1 LEPNLKT
8 IMSQLDLLN
17 IVHRPRRLRKSAAI
31 RNLVQECT
39 LSVNDL
45 VFPLFVCPGNNIVE
59 EVSSMPGSFR
69 YSIDNAVRE
78 CQELQDLGITCID
91 LFGIPE
97 KKTEDGSEAY
107 NDKGI
112 IQEAIRAIKAK
123 LPDLCIMTDVALD
136 PFTPFGHDGL
146 VRDGIILNDETVE
159 VLCKMAA
166 SHANAGADFVSP
178 SDMMDGRIGAIRES
192 LDDAGFSDVG
202 ILSYAAK
209 YASSFYGPFRDA
221 LHSAPQ
227 FGDKSTYQMNP
238 GNTDEAMKEIELDIM
253 EGADI
258 VMVKPG
264 LAYLDIVRRAKERFD
279 VPVAIYHVSGEY
291 AMVKAAAERGWIDE
305 ERVMMESLLCMK
317 RAGGDMIFTYYAK
330 EAAKKLR

>member
-1 LEPNLKT
+1 
-8 IMSQLDLLN
+8 MSQIDLLN
-17 IVHRPRRLRKSAAI
+17 IVNRPRRLRRTSAL
-31 RNLVQECT
+31 RNLVQENRLT
-39 LSVNDL
+39 VNDL
-45 VFPLFVCPGNNIVE
+45 VYPLFVCPGVNVVE

-69 YSIDNAVRE
+69 YSIDNAVKE
-78 CQELQDLGITCID
+78 CQELWDLGIQAID

-97 KKTEDGSEAY
+97 QKTEDGSEAY

-123 LPDLCIMTDVALD
+123 VPDLCIMTDVALD

-159 VLCKMAA
+159 VLCKMAV

-192 LDDAGFSDVG
+192 LDETGFSDVG

-238 GNTDEAMKEIELDIM
+238 GNTEEAMKEIELDIL

-264 LAYLDIVRRAKERFD
+264 LAYLDIVHRTKERFD
-279 VPVAIYHVSGEY
+279 VPVAVYHVSGEY
-291 AMVKAAAERGWIDE
+291 SMVKAAAAKGWLDE

-317 RAGGDMIFTYYAK
+317 RAGADIIFTYYAK

>member
-1 LEPNLKT
+1 MT
-8 IMSQLDLLN
+8 
-17 IVHRPRRLRKSAAI
+17 
-31 RNLVQECT
+31 
-39 LSVNDL
+39 VNDL
-45 VFPLFVCPGNNIVE
+45 VYPLFICPGTNVVE

-69 YSIDNAVRE
+69 YSIDNAVKE
-78 CQELQDLGITCID
+78 CKELWDLGIQSID

-107 NDKGI
+107 NDNGI

-123 LPDLCIMTDVALD
+123 VPDLCIMTDVALD

-146 VRDGIILNDETVE
+146 VKDGIILNDETVE
-159 VLCKMAA
+159 VLCKMAI

-192 LDDAGFSDVG
+192 LDDAGFSDIG

-209 YASSFYGPFRDA
+209 YASSFYGPLRDA

-227 FGDKSTYQMNP
+227 FGDKKTYQMDP

-264 LAYLDIVRRAKERFD
+264 LAYLDIVYRTKERFD
-279 VPVAIYHVSGEY
+279 IPVAIYHVSGEY
-291 AMVKAAAERGWIDE
+291 SMVKAAAQRGWIDE

-317 RAGGDMIFTYYAK
+317 RAGGDLIFTYYAK
-330 EAAKKLR
+330 EAAKRLR

>member
-1 LEPNLKT
+1 
-8 IMSQLDLLN
+8 MSQIDLLN
-17 IVHRPRRLRKSAAI
+17 IVHRPRRLRRTSAL
-31 RNLVQECT
+31 RNLVQEKT
-39 LSVNDL
+39 LTVNDL
-45 VFPLFVCPGNNIVE
+45 VFPLFVMPGANAIE

-69 YSIDNAVRE
+69 FTIDRAVQE
-78 CQELQDLGITCID
+78 CQELWDLGIQAID

-97 KKTEDGSEAY
+97 QKTEDGSEAY

-123 LPDLCIMTDVALD
+123 VPDLCIMTDVALD

-159 VLCKMAA
+159 VLRKMAV

-192 LDDAGFSDVG
+192 LDDEGFSDVG

-209 YASSFYGPFRDA
+209 YASSFYGPFREA

-238 GNTDEAMKEIELDIM
+238 GNTDEAMKEIELDIL

-264 LAYLDIVRRAKERFD
+264 LAYLDIVQRTKERFD

-291 AMVKAAAERGWIDE
+291 AMVKAAAERGWINE

-330 EAAKKLR
+330 EAAKRLR

>member
-1 LEPNLKT
+1 
-8 IMSQLDLLN
+8 
-17 IVHRPRRLRKSAAI
+17 
-31 RNLVQECT
+31 
-39 LSVNDL
+39 
-45 VFPLFVCPGNNIVE
+45 
-59 EVSSMPGSFR
+59 
-69 YSIDNAVRE
+69 
-78 CQELQDLGITCID
+78 
-91 LFGIPE
+91 
-97 KKTEDGSEAY
+97 
-107 NDKGI
+107 
-112 IQEAIRAIKAK
+112 
-123 LPDLCIMTDVALD
+123 MTAWY
-136 PFTPFGHDGL
+136 
-146 VRDGIILNDETVE
+146 RDGIILNDETVE
-159 VLCKMAA
+159 VLCKMAI

-227 FGDKSTYQMNP
+227 FGDKTTYQMNP

-264 LAYLDIVRRAKERFD
+264 LAYLDIVYRTKERFD

-291 AMVKAAAERGWIDE
+291 SMVKAAAAARLDRRRTRHDGITALHETCR
-305 ERVMMESLLCMK
+305 RRPYLYLLCK
-317 RAGGDMIFTYYAK
+317 RSC
-330 EAAKKLR
+330 KKTSLTLAEKSISINKPGCAFRSQPGIVYL

>member
-1 LEPNLKT
+1 
-8 IMSQLDLLN
+8 MSQIDLLN
-17 IVHRPRRLRKSAAI
+17 IVHRPRRLRRTSAL
-31 RNLVQECT
+31 RNLVQEHT
-39 LSVNDL
+39 LTVNDL
-45 VFPLFVCPGNNIVE
+45 VFPLFVCPGTNVVE

-69 YSIDNAVRE
+69 YSIDNAVKE
-78 CQELQDLGITCID
+78 CQELWDLGIQSID

-97 KKTEDGSEAY
+97 QKTEDGSEAY

-112 IQEAIRAIKAK
+112 IQEAIRAIKSK
-123 LPDLCIMTDVALD
+123 VPDLCIMTDVALD

-146 VRDGIILNDETVE
+146 VKDGIILNDETVE
-159 VLCKMAA
+159 VLCKMAI
-166 SHANAGADFVSP
+166 SHAEAGADFVSP

-192 LDDAGFSDVG
+192 LDDSGHSDVG

-264 LAYLDIVRRAKERFD
+264 LAYLDIVRRTKERFD
-279 VPVAIYHVSGEY
+279 VPVAVYHVSGEY
-291 AMVKAAAERGWIDE
+291 AMVKAAAARGWIDE

-317 RAGGDMIFTYYAK
+317 RAGGDIIFTYYAK
-330 EAAKKLR
+330 EAAKRLR

>member
-1 LEPNLKT
+1 
-8 IMSQLDLLN
+8 MSQLNLLN
-17 IVHRPRRLRKSAAI
+17 IVQRPRRLRKSAAI
-31 RNLVQECT
+31 RNLVQEKHLT
-39 LSVNDL
+39 INDL
-45 VFPLFVCPGNNIVE
+45 VYPLFVCPGTNVVE

-69 YSIDNAVRE
+69 YSIDNAVKE
-78 CQELQDLGITCID
+78 CQELWDLGIQSID

-97 KKTEDGSEAY
+97 VKTEDGSEAY
-107 NDKGI
+107 NEYGI

-123 LPDLCIMTDVALD
+123 VPDLCIMTDVALD

-159 VLCKMAA
+159 VLCKMAI

-178 SDMMDGRIGAIRES
+178 SDMMDGRIGAIREA
-192 LDDAGFSDVG
+192 LDDTDFSDVG

-227 FGDKSTYQMNP
+227 FGDKTTYQMNP

-264 LAYLDIVRRAKERFD
+264 LAYLDIVYRTKERFD
-279 VPVAIYHVSGEY
+279 TPVAIYHVSGEY
-291 AMVKAAAERGWIDE
+291 SMVKAAAQRGWIDE
-305 ERVMMESLLCMK
+305 KRVMMESLLCMK
-317 RAGGDMIFTYYAK
+317 RAGADLIFTYYAK
-330 EAAKKLR
+330 EAARILR

>member
-1 LEPNLKT
+1 
-8 IMSQLDLLN
+8 MSQLDLLN
-17 IVHRPRRLRKSAAI
+17 IVQRPRRLRKSAAI
-31 RNLVQECT
+31 RNLVQENT
-39 LSVNDL
+39 LTVNDL
-45 VFPLFVCPGNNIVE
+45 VYPLFVCPGTNVVE

-69 YSIDNAVRE
+69 YSIDQAVKE
-78 CQELQDLGITCID
+78 CQELWDLGIQSID

-97 KKTEDGSEAY
+97 VKTEDGSESY
-107 NDKGI
+107 NENGI
-112 IQEAIRAIKAK
+112 IQNALRAIKAK
-123 LPDLCIMTDVALD
+123 VPDLCIMTDVALD

-159 VLCKMAA
+159 VLCKMAI
-166 SHANAGADFVSP
+166 SHANSGADFVSP
-178 SDMMDGRIGAIRES
+178 SDMMDGRIGAIREA
-192 LDDAGFSDVG
+192 LDDTEFSDVG

-227 FGDKSTYQMNP
+227 FGDKTTYQMNP
-238 GNTDEAMKEIELDIM
+238 ANSDEAMKEIELDIM

-264 LAYLDIVRRAKERFD
+264 LAYLDIVYRTKERFD

-291 AMVKAAAERGWIDE
+291 SMVKAAAQRGWLDE
-305 ERVMMESLLCMK
+305 KRVMMESLLCMK
-317 RAGGDMIFTYYAK
+317 RAGGDLIFTYYAK
-330 EAAKKLR
+330 EAAKILR

>member
-1 LEPNLKT
+1 
-8 IMSQLDLLN
+8 MSQLDLLN
-17 IVHRPRRLRKSAAI
+17 IVNRPRRLRRTAAL
-31 RNLVQECT
+31 RNLVQENT
-39 LSVNDL
+39 LTVNDL
-45 VFPLFVCPGNNIVE
+45 VYPLFVCPGTNVVE

-69 YSIDNAVRE
+69 YSIDNAVKE
-78 CQELQDLGITCID
+78 CQELWDLGIQGID

-97 KKTEDGSEAY
+97 QKTEDGSEAY

-123 LPDLCIMTDVALD
+123 VPGLCIMTDVALD

-159 VLCKMAA
+159 VLCKMAI
-166 SHANAGADFVSP
+166 SHAEAGADFVAP
-178 SDMMDGRIGAIRES
+178 SDMMDGRIGSIRQS
-192 LDDAGFSDVG
+192 LDESGHSDVG

-227 FGDKSTYQMNP
+227 FGDKTTYQMNP
-238 GNTDEAMKEIELDIM
+238 ANTEEAMKEVELDII

-264 LAYLDIVRRAKERFD
+264 LAYLDIVYRTKERFD

-291 AMVKAAAERGWIDE
+291 AMVKAAAANGWIDE

-317 RAGGDMIFTYYAK
+317 RAGADIIFTYYAK
-330 EAAKKLR
+330 EAAKRLR

>member
-1 LEPNLKT
+1 
-8 IMSQLDLLN
+8 MSQIDLLN
-17 IVHRPRRLRKSAAI
+17 IVHRPRRLRRTSAL
-31 RNLVQECT
+31 RNLVQEKT
-39 LSVNDL
+39 LTVNDL
-45 VFPLFVCPGNNIVE
+45 VYPLFVMPGTNAIE

-69 YSIDNAVRE
+69 FTIDRAVQE
-78 CQELQDLGITCID
+78 CQELWDLGIQAID

-97 KKTEDGSEAY
+97 QKTEDGSEAY

-123 LPDLCIMTDVALD
+123 VPDLCIMTDVALD

-146 VRDGIILNDETVE
+146 VKDGIILNDETVE
-159 VLCKMAA
+159 VLCKMAV

-192 LDDAGFSDVG
+192 LDDGGFSDVG

-238 GNTDEAMKEIELDIM
+238 GNTDEAMKEIELDIL

-264 LAYLDIVRRAKERFD
+264 LAYLDIVQRTKERFD

-291 AMVKAAAERGWIDE
+291 AMVKAAAERGWINE

-330 EAAKKLR
+330 EAAKRLR

>member
-1 LEPNLKT
+1 
-8 IMSQLDLLN
+8 MSQLDLLN
-17 IVHRPRRLRKSAAI
+17 IVNRPRRLRRSAAI
-31 RNLVQECT
+31 RNLVQENT
-39 LSVNDL
+39 LTVKDL
-45 VFPLFVCPGNNIVE
+45 VYPLFVCPGTNVVE

-69 YSIDNAVRE
+69 YSIDNAVKE
-78 CQELQDLGITCID
+78 CQELWDLGIQGID

-97 KKTEDGSEAY
+97 QKTEDGSEAY

-123 LPDLCIMTDVALD
+123 VPELCIMTDVALD

-159 VLCKMAA
+159 VLCKMAI
-166 SHANAGADFVSP
+166 SHAEAGADFVAP
-178 SDMMDGRIGAIRES
+178 SDMMDGRIGSIRQS
-192 LDDAGFSDVG
+192 LDESGHCDVG

-227 FGDKSTYQMNP
+227 FGDKTTYQMNP
-238 GNTDEAMKEIELDIM
+238 ANTEEAMKEVELDII

-264 LAYLDIVRRAKERFD
+264 LAYLDIVYRTKERFD

-291 AMVKAAAERGWIDE
+291 AMVKAAAANGWIDE

-317 RAGGDMIFTYYAK
+317 RAGADIIFTYYAK
-330 EAAKKLR
+330 EAAKRLR

>member
-1 LEPNLKT
+1 
-8 IMSQLDLLN
+8 MSQLDLLN
-17 IVHRPRRLRKSAAI
+17 IVNRPRRLRRTAAL
-31 RNLVQECT
+31 RNLVQENT
-39 LSVNDL
+39 LTVNDL
-45 VFPLFVCPGNNIVE
+45 VYPLFVCPGANVVE

-69 YSIDNAVRE
+69 YSIDNAVKE
-78 CQELQDLGITCID
+78 CQELWDLGIQGID

-97 KKTEDGSEAY
+97 QKTEDGSEAY

-123 LPDLCIMTDVALD
+123 VPGLCIMTDVALD

-159 VLCKMAA
+159 VLCKMAI
-166 SHANAGADFVSP
+166 SHAEAGADFVAP
-178 SDMMDGRIGAIRES
+178 SDMMDGRIGSIRQS
-192 LDDAGFSDVG
+192 LDESGHSDVG

-227 FGDKSTYQMNP
+227 FGDKTTYQMNP
-238 GNTDEAMKEIELDIM
+238 ANTEEAMKEVELDII

-264 LAYLDIVRRAKERFD
+264 LAYLDIVYRTKERFD

-291 AMVKAAAERGWIDE
+291 AMVKAAAANGWIDE

-317 RAGGDMIFTYYAK
+317 RAGADIIFTYYAK
-330 EAAKKLR
+330 EAAKRLR

>member
-1 LEPNLKT
+1 
-8 IMSQLDLLN
+8 MSQIDLLN
-17 IVHRPRRLRKSAAI
+17 IVHRPRRLRRTAAL
-31 RNLVQECT
+31 RNLVQENT
-39 LSVNDL
+39 LTVNDL
-45 VFPLFVCPGNNIVE
+45 VFPLFIMPGTNGVE
-59 EVSSMPGSFR
+59 EVASMPGSFR
-69 YSIDNAVRE
+69 YTIDNAVRE
-78 CQELQDLGITCID
+78 CQELWDLGIQAID

-97 KKTEDGSEAY
+97 QKTEDGSEAY

-112 IQEAIRAIKAK
+112 IQEGIRAIKAK
-123 LPDLCIMTDVALD
+123 VPDMCIMTDVALD

-146 VRDGIILNDETVE
+146 VKDGIILNDETVE
-159 VLCKMAA
+159 VLCKMAV
-166 SHANAGADFVSP
+166 SHAEAGADFVSP
-178 SDMMDGRIGAIRES
+178 SDMMDGRIGAIREA
-192 LDDAGFSDVG
+192 LDDTGHSDVG

-227 FGDKSTYQMNP
+227 FGDKTTYQMNP
-238 GNTDEAMKEIELDIM
+238 GNTDEAMKEIELDII

-264 LAYLDIVRRAKERFD
+264 LAYLDIVHRTKERFD

-291 AMVKAAAERGWIDE
+291 AMVKAAAARGWIDE

-317 RAGGDMIFTYYAK
+317 RAGADIIFTYYAK

>member
-1 LEPNLKT
+1 
-8 IMSQLDLLN
+8 MSQLDLLN
-17 IVHRPRRLRKSAAI
+17 IVNRPRRLRRTAAL
-31 RNLVQECT
+31 RNLVQENT
-39 LSVNDL
+39 LTVNDL
-45 VFPLFVCPGNNIVE
+45 VSPLFVMPGTNNVE

-69 YSIDNAVRE
+69 YTIDKAVEE
-78 CQELQDLGITCID
+78 CKELWDLGIQAID

-97 KKTEDGSEAY
+97 QKTEDGSEAY

-112 IQEAIRAIKAK
+112 IQEAIRAIKK
-123 LPDLCIMTDVALD
+123 EVPDLCIMTDVALD

-146 VRDGIILNDETVE
+146 VKDGIILNDETVE
-159 VLCKMAA
+159 VLQKMAV

-178 SDMMDGRIGAIRES
+178 SDMMDGRVGAIREA
-192 LDDAGFSDVG
+192 LDETDHSDVG

-209 YASSFYGPFRDA
+209 YSSRFYGPFRDA
-221 LHSAPQ
+221 LNSAPQ

-238 GNTDEAMKEIELDIM
+238 ANTEEAMKEIELDIV

-264 LAYLDIVRRAKERFD
+264 LAYLDIVWRAKERFD

-291 AMVKAAAERGWIDE
+291 AMVKAAAANGWLDE
-305 ERVMMESLLCMK
+305 GLVMMESLLCMK
-317 RAGGDMIFTYYAK
+317 RAGGDIIFTYYAK

>member
-1 LEPNLKT
+1 
-8 IMSQLDLLN
+8 MSQLDLLN
-17 IVHRPRRLRKSAAI
+17 IVQRPRRLRKSAAI
-31 RNLVQECT
+31 RNLVQENILT
-39 LSVNDL
+39 VNDL
-45 VFPLFVCPGNNIVE
+45 VYPLFVCPGTNVVE

-69 YSIDNAVRE
+69 YSIDNAVKE
-78 CQELQDLGITCID
+78 CKELWDLGIQSID

-107 NDKGI
+107 NDNGI

-123 LPDLCIMTDVALD
+123 VPDLCIMTDVALD

-146 VRDGIILNDETVE
+146 VKDGIILNDETVE
-159 VLCKMAA
+159 VLCKMSI

-227 FGDKSTYQMNP
+227 FGDKKAYQMDP

-264 LAYLDIVRRAKERFD
+264 LAYLDIVYRTKERFD

-291 AMVKAAAERGWIDE
+291 SMVKAAAQRGWIDE

-317 RAGGDMIFTYYAK
+317 RAGGDLIFTYYAK
-330 EAAKKLR
+330 EAAKILR

>member
-1 LEPNLKT
+1 
-8 IMSQLDLLN
+8 MSQLDLLN
-17 IVHRPRRLRKSAAI
+17 IPHRPRRLRKSAAI
-31 RNLVQECT
+31 RNLVQENT
-39 LSVNDL
+39 LTVNDL
-45 VFPLFVCPGNNIVE
+45 VFPLFVMPGTNGIE
-59 EVSSMPGSFR
+59 EVASMPGSFR
-69 YSIDNAVRE
+69 YTIDNAVKE
-78 CQELQDLGITCID
+78 CQELWDLGIQCID

-97 KKTEDGSEAY
+97 QKTEDGSEAY

-123 LPDLCIMTDVALD
+123 VPDLCIMTDVALD

-146 VRDGIILNDETVE
+146 VKEGIILNDETVE
-159 VLCKMAA
+159 VLCKMAI

-227 FGDKSTYQMNP
+227 FGDKSTYQMNA
-238 GNTDEAMKEIELDIM
+238 GNTDEAMMEIELDIM

-279 VPVAIYHVSGEY
+279 IPVAIYHVSGEY
-291 AMVKAAAERGWIDE
+291 AMVKAAAEKGWIDE